1 MQPIPNKA
9 GTSSNI
15 EPSWEDGGFGGN
27 SSASQNLNDLFER
40 ANSVS
45 ILDIFKYYGK
55 KCNNNKMI
63 CPFLHHKGGKEGTP
77 SFNVFPETNSFFCFG
92 CQTGGRPSDFVHYMD
107 SINKVEAANKII
119 KHFNFSNS
127 LCFDITEYHHAES
140 FEEMISFSNFIRDCH
155 QKYPENYSFFEEAL
169 STFDNLYEKYSL
181 DCELESLKQL
191 INKLKYK
198 INLKIG
204 NIHE

>member
-1 MQPIPNKA
+1 MQSVSNKTR
-9 GTSSNI
+9 TSSDI
-15 EPSWEDGGFGGN
+15 EPSWEDGSFVGN
-27 SSASQNLNDLFER
+27 INATQNLTNLFEK
-40 ANSVS
+40 ANSVPIS
-45 ILDIFKYYGK
+45 EIFKYYGK

-107 SINKVEAANKII
+107 GINKIEAANKII

-127 LCFDITEYHHAES
+127 LCFDISEYHHAEN
-140 FEEMISFSNFIRDCH
+140 FENLISFSDFIRNCH
-155 QKYPENYSFFEEAL
+155 QTYPENYLFFEEAL
-169 STFDNLYEKYSL
+169 NTFDNLYDKYSL
-181 DCELESLKQL
+181 EEDPEALKQL
-191 INKLKYK
+191 ITKLKYK

-204 NIHE
+204 NINE